1 MTPGSIMICTKPSPH
16 PQKASSTM
24 QLPSLLV
31 GALLA
36 LGIHAAPVTEGT
48 DQSPASDG
56 NSLFQRDSGQL
67 CRILYST
74 SVNCRTGPG
83 TSYKSVV
90 GLNKEYTRGYWFTCV
105 KSGEC
110 ITLNGAVNW
119 YAPHLSCCYVMFL
132 IWVGLIGV
140 VGGTISRRIGVM
152 LMGIIR
158 MVLAPWVCLL
168 SQLGLV

>member
-1 MTPGSIMICTKPSPH
+1 
-16 PQKASSTM
+16 M

-36 LGIHAAPVTEGT
+36 LGIHAAPVTDGT

-74 SVNCRTGPG
+74 HVNCRTGPG
-83 TSYKSVV
+83 TNYRSVV
-90 GLNKEYTRGYWFTCV
+90 GLNKEWTRGYWFTCV

-119 YAPHLSCCYVMFL
+119 YVYTTLLLLCYRFG
-132 IWVGLIGV
+132 WGLIGV
-140 VGGTISRRIGVM
+140 VGGIISRRMGAM
-152 LMGIIR
+152 LTGIIR
-158 MVLAPWVCLL
+158 MGLVLWVCLPYL
-168 SQLGLV
+168 WSGWYSC